1 MADAAAARDAR
12 SVSSIAAADHAEGR
26 FEDAGTVR
34 VMVVD
39 DHAAVREG
47 VRAML
52 GCEPDLDPVAVA
64 ATAADAAELAAAGR
78 PDVILIDYHLPDEDG
93 LSLCLYLKSR
103 PAAPAALLYSA
114 FADEHLIPLAVI
126 AGADGVVGKATRPE
140 DLCDTVRALGR
151 GESRMPPLTQAAME
165 SAGARLDAD
174 DLPIFGMLAHGTPA
188 DDIAATLRMDP
199 AWLVARRWAML
210 EQLREH
216 TASRRT
222 PRVASALRPAV

>member
-1 MADAAAARDAR
+1 VRTT
-12 SVSSIAAADHAEGR
+12 AAADHTSRRA
-26 FEDAGTVR
+26 EDAGFVR
-34 VMVVD
+34 VIVVD

-78 PDVILIDYHLPDEDG
+78 PDVMLIDYHLPDEDG

-103 PAAPAALLYSA
+103 PGAAAALVYSA

-126 AGADGVVGKATRPE
+126 AGADGVVAKATRPDE
-140 DLCDTVRALGR
+140 LCETVRALAR
-151 GESRMPPLTQAAME
+151 GEARMPPLTQPAME
-165 SAGARLDAD
+165 SAAARLDTE

-188 DDIAATLRMDP
+188 DEIAATLRMDP
-199 AWLVARRWAML
+199 AWLIARRWAML
-210 EQLREH
+210 EQLRGA
-216 TASRRT
+216 TARRRASR
-222 PRVASALRPAV
+222 VLRPVA